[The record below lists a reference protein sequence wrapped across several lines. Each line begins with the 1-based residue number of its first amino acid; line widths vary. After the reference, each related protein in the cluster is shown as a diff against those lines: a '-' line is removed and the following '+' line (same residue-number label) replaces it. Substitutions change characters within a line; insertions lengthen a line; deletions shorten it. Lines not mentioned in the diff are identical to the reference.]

1 MKMWDGRFSEKTH
14 ALMEAFNNSLS
25 FDIALIEQDIAGN
38 IAWAKALDKAG
49 VLAPAETKLIV
60 AGLRELLDEHRK
72 GALDLKPTDE
82 DVHMAVERLLIQKIG
97 EAGAKLHT
105 GRSRNDQVATDF
117 RLFVKQSLA
126 QIAGAAAGLQ
136 KTLLSMAER
145 DRKIVVPGFTHLQ
158 QAQPVLLAHY
168 WLSFFWALEREKGR
182 LTHAIETADIM
193 PLGSG
198 AIAGAGFAVDRTF
211 LAKELGFSRLSDN
224 SMDAVAS
231 RDFALEALAAIASL
245 GILCSRYAEDLIIW
259 SSREFGFIEL
269 DDAWSTGSSMMPQK
283 KNPDSLEL
291 IRGKAGRL
299 VGNHNRL
306 AVTLKGVGMTYYKDL
321 QEDKEPV
328 FDSVAHA
335 IMAVTVFTGVLDTLT
350 INRERIAKD
359 LDPFLWA
366 TDLADYLVEKKVPF
380 RQAHKIVGKIV
391 AQCIDKK
398 RALDTMTAADL
409 RSFSEAFDGDVVGV
423 FSWDAAIR
431 RRNLRGG
438 AGHDS
443 VARQIEDARKI
454 IAGNHNK

>member
-1 MKMWDGRFSEKTH
+1 
-14 ALMEAFNNSLS
+14 
-25 FDIALIEQDIAGN
+25 
-38 IAWAKALDKAG
+38 
-49 VLAPAETKLIV
+49 
-60 AGLRELLDEHRK
+60 
-72 GALDLKPTDE
+72 
-82 DVHMAVERLLIQKIG
+82 
-97 EAGAKLHT
+97 
-105 GRSRNDQVATDF
+105 
-117 RLFVKQSLA
+117 
-126 QIAGAAAGLQ
+126 
-136 KTLLSMAER
+136 
-145 DRKIVVPGFTHLQ
+145 
-158 QAQPVLLAHY
+158 
-168 WLSFFWALEREKGR
+168 
-182 LTHAIETADIM
+182 
-193 PLGSG
+193 
-198 AIAGAGFAVDRTF
+198 
-211 LAKELGFSRLSDN
+211 
-224 SMDAVAS
+224 
-231 RDFALEALAAIASL
+231 
-245 GILCSRYAEDLIIW
+245 
-259 SSREFGFIEL
+259 
-269 DDAWSTGSSMMPQK
+269 MMPQK

-409 RSFSEAFDGDVVGV
+409 RSFSDAFGGDVVGV

-454 IAGNHNK
+454 IAGNHNE